1 MSRMDKVNATL
12 KKELAPIIDNELRN
26 TNITGL
32 ITINKVDTAPD
43 FSVSKIY
50 ISMIAVKNRKEALK
64 GLRKAKGYMKIR
76 LSQRLN
82 FRKMPD
88 LQFIF
93 DESVEY
99 GTRINKVIKEL
110 NDKKEIGQED

>member
-1 MSRMDKVNATL
+1 MNRMDKVNSSI
-12 KKELAPIIDNELRN
+12 KRELAPIIDNELRN

-32 ITINKVDTAPD
+32 ITINKVDTSPD
-43 FSVSKIY
+43 FSKAKIY
-50 ISMIAVKNRKEALK
+50 ISMLGVQNRKEALK

-76 LSQRLN
+76 LAKLLN
-82 FRKMPD
+82 FRKTPD

-99 GTRINKVIKEL
+99 GTKINKIIRDL
-110 NDKKEIGQED
+110 NTEDIEG